1 LTDLGEICADR
12 RDVAEAYGV
21 DPTPAVDL
29 LRTEVDGVGFEAAA
43 LQRLVDVSATRLRLQ
58 CGSGS

>member
-1 LTDLGEICADR
+1 
-12 RDVAEAYGV
+12 VAEAFGI

-29 LRTEVDGVGFEAAA
+29 LRTEADGVGFEAAA

-58 CGSGS
+58 CGGSWGV